1 MAKEETTQVIVL
13 QHDPILGSR
22 YVLQEVKLE
31 IEETTK
37 EEEE

>member
-13 QHDPILGSR
+13 QHDPIMGSR
-22 YVLQEVKLE
+22 YVLQEIQ
-31 IEETTK
+31 IEEESQI

>member
-22 YVLQEVKLE
+22 YVLQEIQ
-31 IEETTK
+31 IEEESK
-37 EEEE
+37 IEEEE

>member
-22 YVLQEVKLE
+22 YVLQEIQ
-31 IEETTK
+31 IEEESQI

>member
-13 QHDPILGSR
+13 QHDTILGSR
-22 YVLQEVKLE
+22 YVLQETQ
-31 IEETTK
+31 IEEESQI

>member
-13 QHDPILGSR
+13 QHDPIMGSR
-22 YVLQEVKLE
+22 YVLQEIQ
-31 IEETTK
+31 IEEESQT

>member
-13 QHDPILGSR
+13 QHDPIMGSR
-22 YVLQEVKLE
+22 YVLQEIEL
-31 IEETTK
+31 EETTK

>member
-1 MAKEETTQVIVL
+1 MAKEETMQVIVL

-22 YVLQEVKLE
+22 YVLQEIELE
-31 IEETTK
+31 EITK

>member
-22 YVLQEVKLE
+22 YVLQEIELE
-31 IEETTK
+31 EITK

>member
-13 QHDPILGSR
+13 QHDPIMGSR
-22 YVLQEVKLE
+22 YVLQEIELE
-31 IEETTK
+31 EITK